1 MEILHFSMLKIVKK
15 KKRPYNQEITEF
27 ILYLCGNY
35 SHVSRD
41 RGKNIISLHSI
52 VICIYI
58 KND

>member
-1 MEILHFSMLKIVKK
+1 MLHSPMLKSVKK
-15 KKRPYNQEITEF
+15 KKRPYNQEIVEF
-27 ILYLCGNY
+27 ILYLCVNY
-35 SHVSRD
+35 SYVSRD